1 MTMLDGAAGFPLV
14 NGIPRGE
21 IFVDFLTSSTQSG
34 STSLVATT
42 GSSLSTVRP
51 TPGGFNDNAGRR
63 TVSEQK
69 TTLPDGTV
77 RTEMTREYDD
87 GSRRTEVW
95 HRYPDG
101 TFTITAE
108 RRSLPDAS
116 GFEKVRV
123 WTMTKQPDGTKQ
135 TDFQV
140 FRVPGGTQPNW
151 EAAGTQQFLIDGWVR
166 TELPDGTILPD
177 LSASPEEG
185 QEIVPDRPVQ
195 NSTETPKRKTT
206 VPITV

>member
-1 MTMLDGAAGFPLV
+1 MLDGAVGFPLV
-14 NGIPRGE
+14 NGISRGE
-21 IFVDFLTSSTQSG
+21 IFVDFLTSSTQSRA
-34 STSLVATT
+34 TPLVAKT

-51 TPGGFNDNAGRR
+51 TPGGFSDNAGRN

-69 TTLPDGTV
+69 ATLSDGTV
-77 RTEMTREYDD
+77 KTEMTREYDD

-108 RRSLPDAS
+108 RRSLSDIS

-135 TDFQV
+135 TDLQV

-151 EAAGTQQFLIDGWVR
+151 EAAGTQQFLLDEWGR

-177 LSASPEEG
+177 LSANPGED
-185 QEIVPDRPVQ
+185 QEIVLDRPVE

-206 VPITV
+206 MPIPV